1 MKGRIMVKKYTRRRF
16 LEYAG
21 KIGITGFTGPAMS
34 GSLGG
39 WLPDISGIENAVDKV
54 SGYAKSVKKGT
65 DATQKAL
72 EDFTPEQEYYIGRT
86 VGAVVLNKYKAY
98 PDQKLNHYLNVVG
111 QTLALASDMPETF
124 NGYHMLALDSNDIN
138 AFATPSGLIFLT
150 RGMLRCCQN
159 EGELAAILAHEVG
172 HVQYKHGI
180 NSIEKGRI
188 TEAVLII
195 SSEATKTFANGDIA
209 RLTENFE
216 DSINDI
222 ATTMITN
229 GYSRS
234 FEEDADAA
242 AITILERTGYN
253 PMSLVNMLEVMN
265 TKLKPEGLDFA
276 KTHPSPSS
284 RIEYIDEII
293 GTKKDPVLSSVQ
305 EDRFNKAMKNV

>member
-1 MKGRIMVKKYTRRRF
+1 MGKKYTRRRI

-21 KIGITGFTGPAMS
+21 KIGLTGMS
-34 GSLGG
+34 GSVMTGSLRG
-39 WLPDISGIENAVDKV
+39 WLPDGVSISVFDDTVDKV
-54 SGYAKSVKKGT
+54 TGYANSVKKGA
-65 DATQKAL
+65 DATSKAL

-86 VGAVVLNKYKAY
+86 VGAVVLDKYK
-98 PDQKLNHYLNVVG
+98 PFSDTVLNNYLNVVG
-111 QTLALASDMPETF
+111 QTLAQASDMPETF
-124 NGYHMLALDSNDIN
+124 NGYHLLALDSTDIN
-138 AFATPSGLIFLT
+138 AFATPSGLVFLT
-150 RGMLRCCQN
+150 RGMLRCCQD

-172 HVQYKHGI
+172 HVQLKHGI

-188 TEAVLII
+188 TEAVMII
-195 SSEATKTFANGDIA
+195 GSEATKTFAEGDIA

-222 ATTMITN
+222 ATTMINN

-242 AITILERTGYN
+242 ALTILERVGYN
-253 PMSLVNMLEVMN
+253 PVSLINMLEVMN

-284 RIEYIDEII
+284 RIEYVSEII
-293 GTKKDPVLSSVQ
+293 QSKTDPTFSNVQ
-305 EDRFNKAMKNV
+305 VNRFNEAMKNV